1 MSYGER
7 GMLCKPHF
15 SKGGGYPGTVFFG
28 GRGLFYNASNMFM
41 QVLVLKK
48 SPLGFPNL
56 LNKHVVQNQKRRHI
70 DSHRLKQKLFIDLTY
85 VYMYI

>member
-1 MSYGER
+1 MGR
-7 GMLCKPHF
+7 GGCYDPIIQGGCLPR
-15 SKGGGYPGTVFFG
+15 KGPSFFWGG
-28 GRGLFYNASNMFM
+28 GLFYNASNMFM